1 LKFLVKRQGPS
12 RSWCTKDRA
21 NQRTSAPAPDVTKA
35 QATMAQKHRRFKV
48 LFGPNNTRRRET
60 RTSSGAA
67 VRPCRPGEGGGRPLP
82 RRKRRSRACAY
93 HARPAKRIC
102 LCAGHLSRFPAARCG
117 TGDPHFRPK
126 IISSEKRKRAKSIK
140 ALLLLVCTVVF
151 TSQGK
156 QTCTAC
162 PCLACPCL
170 NGQKVFTLVQP
181 LIRQACRVQTRRD
194 LLCSIL

>member
-1 LKFLVKRQGPS
+1 MVYQN
-12 RSWCTKDRA
+12 RA
-21 NQRTSAPAPDVTKA
+21 NQRTPAPAPDVTKA

-48 LFGPNNTRRRET
+48 LFGPNNTRRRD
-60 RTSSGAA
+60 RRARAA
-67 VRPCRPGEGGGRPLP
+67 APPCARADQGRVVGVRFRGGSVVHAHAHIMPG
-82 RRKRRSRACAY
+82 RRKGSASVPAIYPDSRRRGAGPAIRIFVQRSFRARRGRGRSQSKHYC
-93 HARPAKRIC
+93 C
-102 LCAGHLSRFPAARCG
+102 LC
-117 TGDPHFRPK
+117 
-126 IISSEKRKRAKSIK
+126 
-140 ALLLLVCTVVF
+140 VVF